1 MTVLLLPREGTRMSL
16 SCHKDSRDVNFVI
29 SSVTE
34 KPFALRDHRANKI
47 GELNSIL
54 NVPTLR

>member
-1 MTVLLLPREGTRMSL
+1 MSL